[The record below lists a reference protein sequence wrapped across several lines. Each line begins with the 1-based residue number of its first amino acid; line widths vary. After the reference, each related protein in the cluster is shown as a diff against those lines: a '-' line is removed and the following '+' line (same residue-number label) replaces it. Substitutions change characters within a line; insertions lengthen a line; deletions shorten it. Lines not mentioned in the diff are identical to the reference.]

1 MKVFR
6 QPDKHYVKQ
15 FLVETNLFGP
25 VDECFLEGDNS
36 GIVATDT
43 QKNTVFCMLKKLTF
57 ERNAAEQFAML
68 ISRHFVTTYPKF
80 IHSCKVIIHEETWE
94 RVDTGLSEMNTRRV
108 GHQHGFMKVG
118 PHQYYAEAMARR
130 DFGSGKVKVQYL
142 HGGVRSLTVLKTTKS
157 GFANFVR
164 DQYTAL
170 PECDERLLATSIDA
184 TWKYDRATIETTQDY
199 DAMKNHIKRLMIDGF
214 AGPADTGKFSASLQ
228 ETVSRLPYFLIDT
241 RIVLTKP
248 HFIFFLGLRDG

>member
-1 MKVFR
+1 
-6 QPDKHYVKQ
+6 
-15 FLVETNLFGP
+15 
-25 VDECFLEGDNS
+25 
-36 GIVATDT
+36 
-43 QKNTVFCMLKKLTF
+43 
-57 ERNAAEQFAML
+57 ML
-68 ISRHFVTTYPKF
+68 ISRHTGTTYPKF

-164 DQYTAL
+164 DQYTHSLNATNGCWRLQSMQHGSTTEQPSKL
-170 PECDERLLATSIDA
+170 P
-184 TWKYDRATIETTQDY
+184 KTT
-199 DAMKNHIKRLMIDGF
+199 
-214 AGPADTGKFSASLQ
+214 
-228 ETVSRLPYFLIDT
+228 T
-241 RIVLTKP
+241 R
-248 HFIFFLGLRDG
+248 